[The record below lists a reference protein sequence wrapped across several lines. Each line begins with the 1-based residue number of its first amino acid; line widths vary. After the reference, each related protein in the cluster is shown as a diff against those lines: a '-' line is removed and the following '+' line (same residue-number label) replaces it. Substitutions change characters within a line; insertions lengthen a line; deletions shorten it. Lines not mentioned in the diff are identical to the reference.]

1 MSMDTERQRDI
12 LLMLFAV
19 QFTLLVLM
27 VQWWWPLLLFP
38 VLLTLHVMKSEYD
51 RRLDEESLL

>member
-27 VQWWWPLLLFP
+27 VSWLWPLLLFP
-38 VLLTLHVMKSEYD
+38 VLLTLHVMQSEYE
-51 RRLDEESLL
+51 RRLTEE